1 MPILLK
7 SLQGVGHAINVSTKV
22 SKKLNEDSSLDL
34 TIIENASTFDAIGAI
49 TKMWTITH
57 VEGEDDF
64 NEYVIVILDKSTI
77 GEKIRLDIKARQ
89 KELDD
94 LNNSRI
100 YQEYNESFTGV
111 EFFNTVFKGT
121 GYKYVLHPKVD
132 ASKFEGLGKGDT
144 RLEIFK
150 KGLERYHLE
159 YEYDAKTKTFH
170 LYDELSK
177 FANYYIKAGVNADN
191 VKIQEDTSKCY
202 TFIKGYGDFDGQQ
215 TFAEAGL
222 QIEFTHPLA
231 QLIGK
236 REAPPLIDGRI
247 KKEDSLKKAM
257 ELVIKKSV
265 TASISLD
272 FVALREHF
280 PEANPKIGDVV
291 RVVDSAIGY
300 NDLVRI
306 VEITTERNAYNN
318 ITKQDVVLGDF
329 TRRNRY
335 NKAVNDA
342 ANYVKSVKST
352 KSDPSK
358 ELKALNAKVNASL
371 SINNDILKKTEK
383 LNAKVDKVNTKT
395 VTTANGTIMYD
406 FTSQSS
412 IKNIKSIGT
421 IGDSVARGSHAKT
434 NFTEMLGKKL
444 KAKTTNLARG
454 GATMATVP
462 IGKEAVENSIYRQAE
477 QIRGD
482 LIILQG
488 TDDDWL
494 HDYWAG
500 VPIGTDKTDTKTFY
514 GAFCSAIEVI
524 RKNNP
529 DSKILVMT
537 ATRQCPMSGT
547 TIRRK
552 DTDKNKLGLTLEDY
566 VNAQILACSEL
577 DVPVFDAYHTDYFK
591 PYNPAFRKASMEDGL
606 HPNEKGH
613 EVIMYELIKDYY
625 SFYD

>member
-191 VKIQEDTSKCY
+191 VKIQEDASKCY

-236 REAPPLIDGRI
+236 REAPPLVDGRI
-247 KKEDSLKKAM
+247 RKEDSLKKAM

-335 NKAVNDA
+335 NKAVHDA

-371 SINNDILKKTEK
+371 SINNDILKKTER
-383 LNAKVDKVNTKT
+383 LNTKVDKVNTKT

-412 IKNIKSIGT
+412 IRNIKSIGT

-477 QIRGD
+477 KIRGD

-494 HDYWAG
+494 HGYWAG

-537 ATRQCPMSGT
+537 ATRQCPMDGT
-547 TIRRK
+547 KIRRK

-566 VNAQILACSEL
+566 VNAQVLACSEL
-577 DVPVFDAYHTDYFK
+577 NVPVFDAYHTDYFK
-591 PYNPAFRKASMEDGL
+591 PYNPAFRKSSMPDGL

>member
-1 MPILLK
+1 MAK
-7 SLQGVGHAINVSTKV
+7 
-22 SKKLNEDSSLDL
+22 
-34 TIIENASTFDAIGAI
+34 
-49 TKMWTITH
+49 
-57 VEGEDDF
+57 
-64 NEYVIVILDKSTI
+64 
-77 GEKIRLDIKARQ
+77 KIRLDIKARQ

-121 GYKYVLHPKVD
+121 SYKYVLHTKVD

-159 YEYDAKTKTFH
+159 YEYEAKTKTFH

-177 FANYYIKAGVNADN
+177 VADYYIKSGVNADN
-191 VKIQEDTSKCY
+191 VKIQEDASKCY
-202 TFIKGYGDFDGQQ
+202 TYIRGYGDFDGQQ
-215 TFAEAGL
+215 TYTEAGL
-222 QIEFTHPLA
+222 QFEFTHPLA

-247 KKEDSLKKAM
+247 KKEDILKKSM

-272 FVALREHF
+272 FVAQPEHF
-280 PEANPKIGDVV
+280 PEANPRIGDVV

-306 VEITTERNAYNN
+306 VEITTHRDAYNN

-335 NKAVNDA
+335 NKAVHDA

-371 SINNDILKKTEK
+371 SINNELVKQNEK
-383 LNAKVDKVNTKT
+383 INAKVDKMNTKT

-412 IKNIKSIGT
+412 IRNIKSIGT

-494 HDYWAG
+494 HGYWAG

-566 VNAQILACSEL
+566 VNTQILACSEL

>member
-150 KGLERYHLE
+150 KGLERYRLE

-191 VKIQEDTSKCY
+191 VKIQEDASKCY

-412 IKNIKSIGT
+412 IRNIKSIGT

-537 ATRQCPMSGT
+537 ATRQCPMDGT
-547 TIRRK
+547 KMRRK

>member
-177 FANYYIKAGVNADN
+177 FADYYIKAGVNADN
-191 VKIQEDTSKCY
+191 VKIQEDASKCY

-236 REAPPLIDGRI
+236 REAPPLVDGRI

-306 VEITTERNAYNN
+306 VEITTERDAYNN

-335 NKAVNDA
+335 NKAVHDA

-371 SINNDILKKTEK
+371 SINNDILKKTER

-412 IKNIKSIGT
+412 IRNIKSIGT

-477 QIRGD
+477 KIRGD

-494 HDYWAG
+494 HGYWAG

-537 ATRQCPMSGT
+537 ATRQCPMDGT
-547 TIRRK
+547 KIRRK

-566 VNAQILACSEL
+566 VNAQVLACSEL
-577 DVPVFDAYHTDYFK
+577 NVPVFDAYHTDYFK
-591 PYNPAFRKASMEDGL
+591 PYNPAFRKSSMPDGL

>member
-1 MPILLK
+1 
-7 SLQGVGHAINVSTKV
+7 
-22 SKKLNEDSSLDL
+22 
-34 TIIENASTFDAIGAI
+34 
-49 TKMWTITH
+49 
-57 VEGEDDF
+57 
-64 NEYVIVILDKSTI
+64 
-77 GEKIRLDIKARQ
+77 
-89 KELDD
+89 
-94 LNNSRI
+94 
-100 YQEYNESFTGV
+100 
-111 EFFNTVFKGT
+111 
-121 GYKYVLHPKVD
+121 
-132 ASKFEGLGKGDT
+132 
-144 RLEIFK
+144 
-150 KGLERYHLE
+150 
-159 YEYDAKTKTFH
+159 
-170 LYDELSK
+170 YDELSK

-191 VKIQEDTSKCY
+191 VKIQEDASKCY

-215 TFAEAGL
+215 TLTEAGL

-236 REAPPLIDGRI
+236 REAPPLVDGRI
-247 KKEDSLKKAM
+247 KKEESLKKAM

-280 PEANPKIGDVV
+280 PEANPRIGDVV
-291 RVVDSAIGY
+291 RVVDSTIGY

-306 VEITTERNAYNN
+306 VEITTERDAYNN

-335 NKAVNDA
+335 NKAVHDA

-412 IKNIKSIGT
+412 IRNIKSIGT
-421 IGDSVARGSHAKT
+421 IGDSVARGSHAKV

-444 KAKTTNLARG
+444 KAKTANLAKG

-462 IGKEAVENSIYRQAE
+462 IGKDAVENSIYRQAE
-477 QIRGD
+477 EVRGD

-494 HDYWAG
+494 HGYWSG

>member
-191 VKIQEDTSKCY
+191 VKIQEDASKCY

-236 REAPPLIDGRI
+236 REAPPLVDGRI

-257 ELVIKKSV
+257 ELLIKKSV

-291 RVVDSAIGY
+291 RVVDSTIGY

-306 VEITTERNAYNN
+306 VEITTERDAYNN

-335 NKAVNDA
+335 NKAVHDA

-412 IKNIKSIGT
+412 IRNIKSIGT
-421 IGDSVARGSHAKT
+421 IGDSVARGSHAKV

-444 KAKTTNLARG
+444 KAKTANLAKG

-462 IGKEAVENSIYRQAE
+462 IGKDAVENSIYRQAE
-477 QIRGD
+477 EVRGD

-494 HDYWAG
+494 HGYWAG

-537 ATRQCPMSGT
+537 ATRQCPMDGT
-547 TIRRK
+547 KIRRK

-566 VNAQILACSEL
+566 VNAQVLACSEL
-577 DVPVFDAYHTDYFK
+577 NVPVFDAYHTDYFK
-591 PYNPAFRKASMEDGL
+591 PYNPAFRKSSMPDGL

>member
-177 FANYYIKAGVNADN
+177 FANYYIKAGMNADN
-191 VKIQEDTSKCY
+191 VKIQEDASKCY

-514 GAFCSAIEVI
+514 GAFYSAIEVI

-537 ATRQCPMSGT
+537 ATRQCPMDGT
-547 TIRRK
+547 KMRRK

-566 VNAQILACSEL
+566 VNAQVLACSEL
-577 DVPVFDAYHTDYFK
+577 NVPVFDAYHTDYFK
-591 PYNPAFRKASMEDGL
+591 PYNPAFRKSSMPDGL

>member
-191 VKIQEDTSKCY
+191 VKIQEDASKCY

-412 IKNIKSIGT
+412 IRNIKSIGT

-494 HDYWAG
+494 HDYWVG

>member
-191 VKIQEDTSKCY
+191 VKIQEDASKCY

-236 REAPPLIDGRI
+236 REAPPLVDGRI
-247 KKEDSLKKAM
+247 KKEESLKKAM

-280 PEANPKIGDVV
+280 PEANPRIGDVV
-291 RVVDSAIGY
+291 RVVDSTIGY

-306 VEITTERNAYNN
+306 VEITTERDAYNN

-335 NKAVNDA
+335 NKAVHDA

-412 IKNIKSIGT
+412 IRNIKSIGT

-454 GATMATVP
+454 GATLATVP

-494 HDYWAG
+494 HGYWAG

-537 ATRQCPMSGT
+537 ATRQCPMDGT
-547 TIRRK
+547 KIRRK

-566 VNAQILACSEL
+566 VNTQVLACSEL
-577 DVPVFDAYHTDYFK
+577 NVPVFDAYHTDYFK
-591 PYNPAFRKASMEDGL
+591 PYNPAFRKSSMPDGL

>member
-7 SLQGVGHAINVSTKV
+7 SLQGVGHAINISTKV

-191 VKIQEDTSKCY
+191 VKIQEDASKCY

-236 REAPPLIDGRI
+236 REAPPLVDGRI

-306 VEITTERNAYNN
+306 VEITTERDAYNN

-335 NKAVNDA
+335 NKAVHDA

-371 SINNDILKKTEK
+371 SINNDILKKTER

-412 IKNIKSIGT
+412 IRNIKSIGT

-494 HDYWAG
+494 HGYWAG

-537 ATRQCPMSGT
+537 ATRQCPMDGT
-547 TIRRK
+547 KIRRK

-566 VNAQILACSEL
+566 VNAQVLACSEL
-577 DVPVFDAYHTDYFK
+577 NVPVFDAYHTDYFK
-591 PYNPAFRKASMEDGL
+591 PYNPAFRKSSMPDGL

>member
-191 VKIQEDTSKCY
+191 VKIQEDASKCY

-236 REAPPLIDGRI
+236 REAPPLVDGRI
-247 KKEDSLKKAM
+247 KKEESLKKAM

-272 FVALREHF
+272 FVAQPEHF
-280 PEANPKIGDVV
+280 PGANPRIGDVV
-291 RVVDSAIGY
+291 RVVDSTIGY

-306 VEITTERNAYNN
+306 VEITTERDAYNN

-335 NKAVNDA
+335 NKAVHDA

-412 IKNIKSIGT
+412 IRNIKSIGT

-494 HDYWAG
+494 HGYWAG

-529 DSKILVMT
+529 DSKVLVMT
-537 ATRQCPMSGT
+537 ATRQCPMDGT
-547 TIRRK
+547 KIRRK

-566 VNAQILACSEL
+566 VNAQVLACSEL
-577 DVPVFDAYHTDYFK
+577 NVPVFDAYHTDYFK
-591 PYNPAFRKASMEDGL
+591 PYNPAFRKSSMPDGL

-613 EVIMYELIKDYY
+613 EMIMYELIKDYY

>member
-191 VKIQEDTSKCY
+191 VKIQEDASKCY

-236 REAPPLIDGRI
+236 REAPPLVDGRI

-272 FVALREHF
+272 FVALHERF

-306 VEITTERNAYNN
+306 VEITTERDAYNN

-335 NKAVNDA
+335 NKAVHDA

-371 SINNDILKKTEK
+371 SINNDILKKTER

-412 IKNIKSIGT
+412 IRNIKSIGT

-494 HDYWAG
+494 HGYWAG

-537 ATRQCPMSGT
+537 ATRQCPMDGT
-547 TIRRK
+547 KIRRK

-566 VNAQILACSEL
+566 VNAQVLACSEL
-577 DVPVFDAYHTDYFK
+577 NVPVFDAYHTDYFK
-591 PYNPAFRKASMEDGL
+591 PYNPAFRKSSMPDGL

>member
-7 SLQGVGHAINVSTKV
+7 SLQGVGHAINISTKV

-191 VKIQEDTSKCY
+191 VKIQEDASKCY
-202 TFIKGYGDFDGQQ
+202 TFIKGYGDFDEQQ

-236 REAPPLIDGRI
+236 REAPPLVDGRI

-306 VEITTERNAYNN
+306 VEITTHRDAYNN

-335 NKAVNDA
+335 NKAVHDA

-371 SINNDILKKTEK
+371 SINNDILKKTER

-412 IKNIKSIGT
+412 IRNIKSIGT

-494 HDYWAG
+494 HGYWAG

-537 ATRQCPMSGT
+537 ATRQCPMDGT
-547 TIRRK
+547 KIRRK

-566 VNAQILACSEL
+566 VNAQVLACSEL
-577 DVPVFDAYHTDYFK
+577 NVPVFDAYHTDYFK
-591 PYNPAFRKASMEDGL
+591 PYNPAFRKSSMPDGL

>member
-177 FANYYIKAGVNADN
+177 FANYYTKAGVNADN

>member
-111 EFFNTVFKGT
+111 EFFNAVFKGT

-191 VKIQEDTSKCY
+191 VKIQEDASKCY

-236 REAPPLIDGRI
+236 REAPPLVDGRI

-306 VEITTERNAYNN
+306 VEITTERDAYNN

-335 NKAVNDA
+335 NKAVHDA

-358 ELKALNAKVNASL
+358 KLKALNAKVNASL

-412 IKNIKSIGT
+412 IRNIKSIGT

-494 HDYWAG
+494 HGYWAG

-537 ATRQCPMSGT
+537 ATRQCPMDGT
-547 TIRRK
+547 KIRRK

-566 VNAQILACSEL
+566 VNTQVLACSEL
-577 DVPVFDAYHTDYFK
+577 NVPVFDAYHTDYFK
-591 PYNPAFRKASMEDGL
+591 PYNPAFRKSSMPDGL

>member
-191 VKIQEDTSKCY
+191 VKIQEDASKCY

-236 REAPPLIDGRI
+236 REAPPLVDGRI
-247 KKEDSLKKAM
+247 KKEESLKKAM

-280 PEANPKIGDVV
+280 PEANPRIGDVV
-291 RVVDSAIGY
+291 RVVDSTIGY

-306 VEITTERNAYNN
+306 VEITTERDAYNN

-335 NKAVNDA
+335 NKAVHDA

-412 IKNIKSIGT
+412 IRNIKSIGT

-494 HDYWAG
+494 HGYWAG

-537 ATRQCPMSGT
+537 ATRQCPMDGT
-547 TIRRK
+547 KIRRK

-566 VNAQILACSEL
+566 VNAQVLACSEL
-577 DVPVFDAYHTDYFK
+577 NVPVFDAYHTDYFK
-591 PYNPAFRKASMEDGL
+591 PYNPAFRKSSMPDGL

>member
-111 EFFNTVFKGT
+111 EFFNAVFKGT

-191 VKIQEDTSKCY
+191 VKIQEDASKCY

-236 REAPPLIDGRI
+236 REAPPLVDGRI

-306 VEITTERNAYNN
+306 VEITTERDAYNN

-335 NKAVNDA
+335 NKAVHDA

-412 IKNIKSIGT
+412 IRNIKSIGT

-494 HDYWAG
+494 HGYWAG

-537 ATRQCPMSGT
+537 ATRQCPMDGT
-547 TIRRK
+547 KIRRK

-566 VNAQILACSEL
+566 VNTQVLACSEL
-577 DVPVFDAYHTDYFK
+577 NVPVFDAYHTDYFK
-591 PYNPAFRKASMEDGL
+591 PYNPAFRKSSMPDGL

>member
-7 SLQGVGHAINVSTKV
+7 SLQGVGHAINISTKV

-191 VKIQEDTSKCY
+191 VKIQEDASKCY

-236 REAPPLIDGRI
+236 REAPPLVDGRI
-247 KKEDSLKKAM
+247 KKEESLKKAM

-280 PEANPKIGDVV
+280 PEANPRIGDVV
-291 RVVDSAIGY
+291 RVVDSTIGY

-306 VEITTERNAYNN
+306 VEITTERDAYNN

-335 NKAVNDA
+335 NKAVHDA

-412 IKNIKSIGT
+412 IRNIKSIGT

-494 HDYWAG
+494 HGYWAG

-537 ATRQCPMSGT
+537 ATRQCPMDGT
-547 TIRRK
+547 KIRRK

-566 VNAQILACSEL
+566 VNAQVLACSEL
-577 DVPVFDAYHTDYFK
+577 NVPVFDAYHTDYFK
-591 PYNPAFRKASMEDGL
+591 PYNPAFRKSSMPDGL

>member
-191 VKIQEDTSKCY
+191 VKIQEDASKCY

-236 REAPPLIDGRI
+236 REAPPLVDGRI

-306 VEITTERNAYNN
+306 VEITTHRDAYNN

-335 NKAVNDA
+335 NKAVHDA

-412 IKNIKSIGT
+412 IRNIKSIGT

-494 HDYWAG
+494 HGYWAG

-529 DSKILVMT
+529 DSKILVVT
-537 ATRQCPMSGT
+537 ATRQCPMDGT
-547 TIRRK
+547 KIRRK

-566 VNAQILACSEL
+566 VNAQVLACSEL
-577 DVPVFDAYHTDYFK
+577 NVPVFDAYHTDYFK
-591 PYNPAFRKASMEDGL
+591 PYNPAFRKSSMPDGL

>member
-111 EFFNTVFKGT
+111 EFFNAVFKGT

-191 VKIQEDTSKCY
+191 VKIQEDASKCY

-236 REAPPLIDGRI
+236 REAPPLVDGRI

-306 VEITTERNAYNN
+306 VEITTERDAYNN

-335 NKAVNDA
+335 NKAVHDA

-371 SINNDILKKTEK
+371 SINNDILKKTER

-412 IKNIKSIGT
+412 IRNIKSIGT

-444 KAKTTNLARG
+444 KAKTTNLAKG

-462 IGKEAVENSIYRQAE
+462 IGADKVENSIYRQAE
-477 QIRGD
+477 EVRGD

-494 HDYWAG
+494 HGYWAG

-537 ATRQCPMSGT
+537 ATRQCPMDGNK
-547 TIRRK
+547 IRRK

-566 VNAQILACSEL
+566 VNAQVLACSEL
-577 DVPVFDAYHTDYFK
+577 NVPVFDAYHTDYFK
-591 PYNPAFRKASMEDGL
+591 PYNPAFRKSSMPDGL

>member
-191 VKIQEDTSKCY
+191 VKIQEDASKCY

-412 IKNIKSIGT
+412 IRNIKSIGT

-434 NFTEMLGKKL
+434 NFTEILGKKL

>member
-7 SLQGVGHAINVSTKV
+7 SLQGVGHAINISTKV

-191 VKIQEDTSKCY
+191 VKIQEDASKCY

-335 NKAVNDA
+335 NKAVHDA

-371 SINNDILKKTEK
+371 SINNDILKKTER

-412 IKNIKSIGT
+412 IRNIKSIGT

>member
-191 VKIQEDTSKCY
+191 VKIQEDASKCY

-236 REAPPLIDGRI
+236 REAPPLVDGRI

-257 ELVIKKSV
+257 ELVVKKSV

-291 RVVDSAIGY
+291 RVVDPAIGY

-306 VEITTERNAYNN
+306 VEITTERDAYNN

-335 NKAVNDA
+335 NKAVHDA

-412 IKNIKSIGT
+412 IRNIKSIGT

-454 GATMATVP
+454 GATLATVP

-494 HDYWAG
+494 HGYWAG

-529 DSKILVMT
+529 DSKILVIT
-537 ATRQCPMSGT
+537 ATRQCPMDGT
-547 TIRRK
+547 KIRRK

-566 VNAQILACSEL
+566 VNTQVLACSEL
-577 DVPVFDAYHTDYFK
+577 NVPVFDAYHTDYFK
-591 PYNPAFRKASMEDGL
+591 PYNPAFRKSSMPDGL

-625 SFYD
+625 SFYN

>member
-191 VKIQEDTSKCY
+191 VKIQEDASKCY

-236 REAPPLIDGRI
+236 REAPPLVDGRI
-247 KKEDSLKKAM
+247 KKEESLKKAM

-280 PEANPKIGDVV
+280 PEANPRIGDVV
-291 RVVDSAIGY
+291 RVVDSTIGY

-306 VEITTERNAYNN
+306 VEITTERDAYNN

-335 NKAVNDA
+335 NKAVHDA

-412 IKNIKSIGT
+412 IRNIKSIGT

-462 IGKEAVENSIYRQAE
+462 IGKEAVENSVYRQAE

-494 HDYWAG
+494 HGYWAG
-500 VPIGTDKTDTKTFY
+500 VPIGTDKMDTKTFY

-537 ATRQCPMSGT
+537 ATRQCPMDGT
-547 TIRRK
+547 KIRRK

-566 VNAQILACSEL
+566 VNAQVLACSEL
-577 DVPVFDAYHTDYFK
+577 NVPVFDAYHTDYFK
-591 PYNPAFRKASMEDGL
+591 PYNPAFRKSSMLDGL

>member
-64 NEYVIVILDKSTI
+64 NEYVIVILDKTTI

-191 VKIQEDTSKCY
+191 VKIQEDASKCY

-236 REAPPLIDGRI
+236 REAPPLVDGRI

-306 VEITTERNAYNN
+306 VEITTERDAYNN

-335 NKAVNDA
+335 NKAVHDA

-371 SINNDILKKTEK
+371 SINNDILKKTER

-412 IKNIKSIGT
+412 IRNIKSIGT

-494 HDYWAG
+494 HGYWAG

-537 ATRQCPMSGT
+537 ATRQCPMDGT
-547 TIRRK
+547 KIRRK

-566 VNAQILACSEL
+566 VNAQVLACSEL
-577 DVPVFDAYHTDYFK
+577 NVPVFDAYHTDYFK
-591 PYNPAFRKASMEDGL
+591 PYNPAFRKSSMPDGL

>member
-94 LNNSRI
+94 LNSSRI

-191 VKIQEDTSKCY
+191 VKIQEDASKCY

-306 VEITTERNAYNN
+306 VEITTDRNAYNN

-412 IKNIKSIGT
+412 IRNIKSIGT

-494 HDYWAG
+494 HGYWAG

-566 VNAQILACSEL
+566 VNAQVLACSEL
-577 DVPVFDAYHTDYFK
+577 NVPVFDAYHTDHFK
-591 PYNPAFRKASMEDGL
+591 PYNPAFRKSSMPDGL

>member
-191 VKIQEDTSKCY
+191 VKIQEDASKCY

-236 REAPPLIDGRI
+236 REAPPLVDGRI
-247 KKEDSLKKAM
+247 KKEESLKKAM

-280 PEANPKIGDVV
+280 PEANPRIGDVV
-291 RVVDSAIGY
+291 RVVDSTIGY

-306 VEITTERNAYNN
+306 VEITTERDAYNN

-335 NKAVNDA
+335 NKAVHDA

-412 IKNIKSIGT
+412 IRNIKSIGT

-494 HDYWAG
+494 HGYWAG
-500 VPIGTDKTDTKTFY
+500 VPIGTDKMDTKTFY

-537 ATRQCPMSGT
+537 ATRQCPMDGT
-547 TIRRK
+547 KIRRK

-566 VNAQILACSEL
+566 VNAQVLACSEL
-577 DVPVFDAYHTDYFK
+577 NVPVFDAYHTDYFK
-591 PYNPAFRKASMEDGL
+591 PYNPAFRKSSMLDGL

>member
-111 EFFNTVFKGT
+111 EFFNTVFKGM

-191 VKIQEDTSKCY
+191 VKIQEDASKCY

-236 REAPPLIDGRI
+236 REAPPLVDGRI

-265 TASISLD
+265 TTSISLD

-335 NKAVNDA
+335 NKAVHDA

-371 SINNDILKKTEK
+371 SINNDILKKTER

-412 IKNIKSIGT
+412 IRNIKSIGT

-444 KAKTTNLARG
+444 KVKTTNLARG

-494 HDYWAG
+494 HGYWAG

-537 ATRQCPMSGT
+537 ATRQCPMDGT
-547 TIRRK
+547 KIRRK

-566 VNAQILACSEL
+566 VNAQVLACSEL
-577 DVPVFDAYHTDYFK
+577 NVPVFDAYHTDYFK
-591 PYNPAFRKASMEDGL
+591 PYNPAFRKSSMPDGL

>member
-191 VKIQEDTSKCY
+191 VKIQEDASKCY

-215 TFAEAGL
+215 TLTEAGL

-236 REAPPLIDGRI
+236 REAPPLVDGRI

-306 VEITTERNAYNN
+306 VEITTERDAYNN

-335 NKAVNDA
+335 NKAVHDA

-412 IKNIKSIGT
+412 IRNIKSIGT
-421 IGDSVARGSHAKT
+421 IGDSVARGSHAKV

-444 KAKTTNLARG
+444 KAKTANLAKG

-462 IGKEAVENSIYRQAE
+462 IGKDAVENSIYRQAE
-477 QIRGD
+477 EVRGD

-494 HDYWAG
+494 HGYWAG

-537 ATRQCPMSGT
+537 ATRQCPMDGT
-547 TIRRK
+547 KIRRK

-566 VNAQILACSEL
+566 VNAQVLACSEL
-577 DVPVFDAYHTDYFK
+577 NVPVFDAYHTDYFK
-591 PYNPAFRKASMEDGL
+591 PYNPAFRKSSMPDGL

>member
-7 SLQGVGHAINVSTKV
+7 SLQGVGHAINISTKV

-111 EFFNTVFKGT
+111 EYFNTVFKGT

-191 VKIQEDTSKCY
+191 VKIQEDASKCY

-335 NKAVNDA
+335 NKAVHDA

-371 SINNDILKKTEK
+371 SINNDILKKTER

-412 IKNIKSIGT
+412 IRNIKSIGT

-494 HDYWAG
+494 HGYWAG

>member
-7 SLQGVGHAINVSTKV
+7 SLQGVGHAINISTKV

-191 VKIQEDTSKCY
+191 VKIQEDASKCY
-202 TFIKGYGDFDGQQ
+202 TFIKGYGDFDEQQ

-236 REAPPLIDGRI
+236 REAPPLVDGRI

-306 VEITTERNAYNN
+306 VEITTHRDAYNN

-335 NKAVNDA
+335 NKAVHDA

-371 SINNDILKKTEK
+371 SINNDILKKTER

-412 IKNIKSIGT
+412 IRNIKSIGT

-462 IGKEAVENSIYRQAE
+462 IGREAVENSIYRQAE

-494 HDYWAG
+494 HGYWAG

>member
-7 SLQGVGHAINVSTKV
+7 SLQGVGHAINVSTKI

-100 YQEYNESFTGV
+100 YQEYNESFTGI

-191 VKIQEDTSKCY
+191 VKIQEDASKCY

-236 REAPPLIDGRI
+236 REAPPLVDGRI

-306 VEITTERNAYNN
+306 VEITTHRDAYNN
-318 ITKQDVVLGDF
+318 VTKQDVVLGDF

-335 NKAVNDA
+335 NKAVHDA

-371 SINNDILKKTEK
+371 SINNELVKQNEK
-383 LNAKVDKVNTKT
+383 INAKVDKMNTKT

-412 IKNIKSIGT
+412 IRNIKSIGT

-454 GATMATVP
+454 GATMATVTDTNN
-462 IGKEAVENSIYRQAE
+462 VENSIYRQAE

-494 HDYWAG
+494 HGYWAG

-537 ATRQCPMSGT
+537 ATRQCPMRGT